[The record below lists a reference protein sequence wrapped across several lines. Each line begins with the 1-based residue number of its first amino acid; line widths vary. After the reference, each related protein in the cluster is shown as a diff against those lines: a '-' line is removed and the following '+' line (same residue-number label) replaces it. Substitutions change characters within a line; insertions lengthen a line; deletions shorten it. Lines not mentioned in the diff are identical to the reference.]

1 MAKLLKPLVV
11 LVLLAAIA
19 ALVVQAFVL
28 FPQRE
33 VIKERTLK
41 LENGIDRVVK
51 TLKGAPLLDDE
62 TRANIKFSKASL
74 AVKDKEALPQIDG
87 QLNIAN
93 KAAEIVLQ
101 GWDATNA
108 DLEQTTRDLEQTRAE
123 LENTK
128 AELEAAKTRIA
139 QQQAEIA
146 EKTSKIAELNDQI
159 AGLEEEKSSLEVQL
173 QDKDD
178 QIATLESDKAGLEE
192 EKAMLEDQL
201 EKCSIAQDTSK
212 SLPPGTVGK
221 IVDINPAWGFAIVDL
236 GSNQGAV
243 LGAELMVHRGDTFLG
258 KVRLAAIRD
267 DVSIAECLPG
277 TQIDQIEENDD
288 VLF

>member
-62 TRANIKFSKASL
+62 TRENIRFSKASL
-74 AVKDKEALPQIDG
+74 AVKEKEALPQIDG

-108 DLEQTTRDLEQTRAE
+108 ELEQTIRDLEQTRAE

-146 EKTSKIAELNDQI
+146 EKTSKIADLESQI
-159 AGLEEEKSSLEVQL
+159 ASLEEEKASLEVQL

-178 QIATLESDKAGLEE
+178 QIATLESEKAGLEE
-192 EKAMLEDQL
+192 EKAMLDAQL
-201 EKCSIAQDTSK
+201 EKCSTAQDTSK

-221 IVDINPAWGFAIVDL
+221 IVYINSAWGFAVVDL

-243 LGAELMVHRGDTFLG
+243 LGAELMVHRGDTYLG
-258 KVRLAAIRD
+258 KIRLSAIRD
-267 DVSIAECLPG
+267 DVSIAEFLPG
-277 TQIDQIEENDD
+277 AQLDAIKENDD